1 MAAAPAN
8 LCVSV
13 ARSQASI
20 GRGQTAN
27 YTVSVWEQ
35 NGSVA
40 GVALSLKAAPSPLRG
55 TFTFGCGTK
64 NGAASCNIG
73 TVSYPGSNARQL
85 QAQVSVPASDTSAT
99 SATLT
104 VTAGSKSVKTSPTAS
119 VTVAVTAASGAALA
133 PNVPAARNAN
143 LPLGDFPSA
152 LNGTGGIGS
161 YLSNGGNASGLFP
174 TINPSSVPS
183 PASGNQPK
191 RDPQA
196 ETAADASTLPLGM
209 PVVDAQIAGL
219 VALAIALGLAVTRL
233 SVRRRPRPLAEQA
246 HKS

>member
-1 MAAAPAN
+1 
-8 LCVSV
+8 
-13 ARSQASI
+13 
-20 GRGQTAN
+20 
-27 YTVSVWEQ
+27 VSVWEQ
-35 NGSVA
+35 NGTVT
-40 GVALSLKAAPSPLRG
+40 GVKLSLKAAPSPLGG
-55 TFTFGCGTK
+55 TFTFGCGTQ
-64 NGAASCNIG
+64 NGAASCSIG
-73 TVSYPGSNARQL
+73 TVSYTSSNARQL
-85 QAQVSVPASDTSAT
+85 QAQISVPASDTSAT

-104 VTAGSKSVKTSPTAS
+104 ATAAAKSVKTSPAAS
-119 VTVAVTAASGAALA
+119 VSVAVTAASSTTST
-133 PNVPAARNAN
+133 PNVAAARNAN

-152 LNGTGGIGS
+152 LNGTGGS

-183 PASGNQPK
+183 PSSGNQPK

-233 SVRRRPRPLAEQA
+233 SVRRRPIPEQA
-246 HKS
+246 PKN